1 MKRIIQVRSKITGMI
16 YEMETNCLEYG
27 KLDVLELHGILEPPR
42 RQCDM
47 ERGYSLREPG
57 VDLRRFLDPEDFE
70 VIKDEVDYSQENRI
84 AGQIKWPAK

>member
-1 MKRIIQVRSKITGMI
+1 MRRIIQVKSKITGKV
-16 YEMETNCLEYG
+16 YEMETNCYEYG
-27 KLDVLELHGILEPPR
+27 MLDVLELHGILEPPK

-70 VIKDEVDYSQENRI
+70 VIKDECDYSEENRI
-84 AGQIKWPAK
+84 AGAIEWPS